1 MCIQKAAAR
10 YCVAGKSRRPVGSNP
25 AMSHHDT
32 ENQNDAVA
40 VGALSHWE
48 RKTNRYPGCTCPPWR
63 YHPRYPKPTDPDCPE
78 HGNAG

>member
-1 MCIQKAAAR
+1 
-10 YCVAGKSRRPVGSNP
+10 
-25 AMSHHDT
+25 MSHYDI

-48 RKTNRYPGCTCPPWR
+48 RKTNQYPGCTCPPWR